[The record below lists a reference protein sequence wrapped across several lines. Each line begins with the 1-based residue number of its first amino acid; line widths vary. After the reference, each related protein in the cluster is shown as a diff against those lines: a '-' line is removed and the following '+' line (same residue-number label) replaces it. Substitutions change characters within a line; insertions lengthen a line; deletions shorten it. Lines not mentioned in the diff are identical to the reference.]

1 MDLERN
7 IPAEAKRKTN
17 GTGHHY
23 MRNLTYDTMDL
34 AMEQNHACAEQ
45 AGAAKGE
52 GERKG
57 VRDGCSG
64 RLGLADVSFYI

>member
-34 AMEQNHACAEQ
+34 AMEQNHARAEQ

-52 GERKG
+52 GVCGADELG
-57 VRDGCSG
+57 VEEFRVRGAWKLS
-64 RLGLADVSFYI
+64 

>member
-1 MDLERN
+1 
-7 IPAEAKRKTN
+7 
-17 GTGHHY
+17 

-34 AMEQNHACAEQ
+34 AMEQNHARAEQ